1 MSENKK
7 SKPAGNAI
15 SRLNE
20 MAAALSVKPTLFTC
34 LKKKIT
40 TSYNGKPLNPGMI
53 NNLLSFFKKTTG
65 GNDNMSLSN
74 LFNAVSRYFAF

>member
-7 SKPAGNAI
+7 SKPAGKAI

-34 LKKKIT
+34 LKKKMT
-40 TSYNGKPLNPGMI
+40 TSYKGKPLNPGII
-53 NNLLSFFKKTTG
+53 NNLLSFFKKTNG
-65 GNDNMSLSN
+65 GNDNMNLSN
-74 LFNAVSRYFAF
+74 LFNAFSLYFAY